1 MPARK
6 INTSESK
13 NALRMWLRL
22 LRCES
27 MIEQHIR
34 SKLREN
40 FSTTLPQFDV
50 LAELDY
56 ENKPMSMSD
65 LSTKLMV
72 SNGNITGV
80 VDRLTRDGHV
90 ERVTDSGD
98 RRVQLVSL
106 SQAGRKEF
114 RKMASAHEAWLAELF
129 EDIDK
134 DSISMITGLLSDAS
148 DKLKAKTGATES

>member
-1 MPARK
+1 MATRK
-6 INTSESK
+6 KDVADSK

-27 MIEQHIR
+27 MIEQYIR

-56 ENKPMSMSD
+56 MNKPMSMSE

-90 ERVTDSGD
+90 ERVADSGD

-106 SQAGRKEF
+106 SQAGKKEF
-114 RKMASAHEAWLAELF
+114 KKMASAHEAWLAELF

-134 DSISMITGLLSDAS
+134 DSISMMSGLLSEAS
-148 DKLKAKTGATES
+148 DKLKAKTGAT

>member
-1 MPARK
+1 MATRK
-6 INTSESK
+6 KDVADSK

-27 MIEQHIR
+27 MIEQYIR

-56 ENKPMSMSD
+56 MNKPMSMSE

-90 ERVTDSGD
+90 ERVADSGD

-106 SQAGRKEF
+106 SQAGKKEF
-114 RKMASAHEAWLAELF
+114 KKMATAHEAWLAELF

-134 DSISMITGLLSDAS
+134 DSISMMSGLLSEAS
-148 DKLKAKTGATES
+148 DKLKAKTGAT

>member
-1 MPARK
+1 MATRK
-6 INTSESK
+6 KDVADSK
-13 NALRMWLRL
+13 NTLRMWLRL

-27 MIEQHIR
+27 MIEQYIR

-56 ENKPMSMSD
+56 MNKPMSMSE

-90 ERVTDSGD
+90 ERVADSGD

-106 SQAGRKEF
+106 SQAGKKEF
-114 RKMASAHEAWLAELF
+114 KKMATAHEAWLAELF

-134 DSISMITGLLSDAS
+134 DSISMMSGLLSEAS
-148 DKLKAKTGATES
+148 DKLKAKTGAT